1 MAKFDF
7 VRLGALIRKETVQML
22 RDPSTILVAFLLPVI
37 LLLLFAF
44 AVSLDIKNL
53 PIALVRESDS
63 VKSQSLAAAYQGTK
77 FFVVHDETSQQK
89 ARDLMVSG
97 KVRGI
102 VTIPHNFD
110 ARLTSPS
117 LGPLVEIISDGAQPN
132 TARFIAGA
140 ASSVVQE
147 WLAQTVGSKNAQTT
161 GQQVNLIPRYWFNA
175 EIESRRTLIP
185 GAIAIVMTMIGTLLT
200 AMVVAREWERGTME
214 AIMATPANT
223 AEILFG
229 KLLPYFGLGMMATL
243 ICGVLAT
250 AAFSVPLRGSWLAL
264 MAFSSAFLI
273 PALGQGLL
281 ISIVTKNQFAAAQL
295 ALFTGFLPAMMFSG
309 FLYEISSM
317 PLPLRILS
325 QIVAARYYVSGLR
338 TVFLVGDVWKVLIP
352 NILYMLA
359 IGAFFFFLAWRNSS
373 KTLDGK

>member
-1 MAKFDF
+1 MAGFDTQ
-7 VRLGALIRKETVQML
+7 RLGALIRKETIQML

-63 VKSQSLAAAYQGTK
+63 VKAQSLSAAYSGTK
-77 FFVVHDETSQQK
+77 FFVVHEEPNREK
-89 ARDLMVSG
+89 AYEMMVRG
-97 KVRGI
+97 TVRGI
-102 VTIPHNFD
+102 VIIPHNLD
-110 ARLTSPS
+110 RRLASQS
-117 LGPLVEIISDGAQPN
+117 LGSMVEIISDGAQPN
-132 TARFIAGA
+132 TARFIGGA
-140 ASSVVQE
+140 ASGVAQE
-147 WLAQTVGSKNAQTT
+147 WFAQNSGIKTSNGLFAQIS
-161 GQQVNLIPRYWFNA
+161 LIPRYWYNA

-223 AEILFG
+223 VEILIG

-243 ICGVLAT
+243 ICGALAT
-250 AAFSVPLRGSWLAL
+250 WFFGVPLRGTW
-264 MAFSSAFLI
+264 FGIIIISSAFLV

-317 PLPLRILS
+317 PLPLRLLS
-325 QIVAARYYVSGLR
+325 QIVAARYYVDALR
-338 TVFLVGDVWKVLIP
+338 TVFLVGDVWKVILP
-352 NILYMLA
+352 NIGFMLA
-359 IGAFFFFLAWRNSS
+359 IGVFFFFLAWRNSS